1 MEFLAKFKCL
11 EDDRVNYIYLD
22 KNEKLVGFSLDCS
35 GIKPFQKELL
45 SKFLEALHIN
55 DKCVELLEF
64 DADGYDVYYDYSTKF
79 KHYIKDG
86 KEDLRKFFIN
96 NGFVAFDY
104 RMNYIDYDD
113 DEDSVQDMEENDIN
127 PVFFTLVKKF
137 ISIGLVAIISFSGL
151 NALVNHEDDILDAL
165 SSYSSD
171 FDNDEG
177 VAVFDGKMISVE
189 DAIQFINDSNYLSE
203 EYKLFLANKHL
214 FEDVLPYY
222 EGTHMQEDIKIKLNQ
237 IRFNYFSRNIPG
249 YHDGLAGFY
258 NCLKPSVINIID
270 DCKNNPAVHKSI
282 VAHEFIHL
290 LQSNDTAYSY
300 LTETTAELMAEEY
313 FGYTTD
319 TAYEEGVNSLKLLI
333 EMVGIDPILKG
344 VFGGDYTDLENILL
358 NNLVSDDFDKIMEY
372 MRKSPSDVINQ
383 EEDIRRI
390 FRNLYKNMYD
400 QDIHDDENILYDIL
414 YKNGMKSIV
423 STNSDRIYYFNRS
436 KMQDRE
442 NIIVDI
448 DDLFNSVGIN
458 GILTKEEKYLVSRDL
473 DLDEYIQYMGNDSV
487 QLKYDS
493 VYANGLKIG
502 DEYIIYEYVT
512 ADDNG
517 GMQYTNPVQTM
528 SLLEAIQNS
537 YLNVKLYGEI
547 EGNQNS
553 SLDNSLP
560 EGWNYELDS
569 VGQKIVTDVYY
580 GCNIDNAYIDDEQL
594 IISRSGI
601 KDRFD
606 INSNT
611 NSIGKY

>member
-1 MEFLAKFKCL
+1 MEFLAKFKCTD
-11 EDDRVNYIYLD
+11 ESRVNYIYLD
-22 KNEKLVGFSLDCS
+22 RSKKLVGFSLDGN
-35 GIKPFQKELL
+35 GIKPFQKELI
-45 SKFLEALHIN
+45 SRFLDSLYIN
-55 DKCVELLEF
+55 GKCIELLEW

-86 KEDLRKFFIN
+86 KEDFKKFFIN

-104 RMNYIDYDD
+104 RLDYIDYDD
-113 DEDSVQDMEENDIN
+113 EEESEYEEEKSNIA
-127 PVFFTLVKKF
+127 VLGAVKKF
-137 ISIGLVAIISFSGL
+137 LSVGLVAVISFSAL
-151 NALVNHEDDILDAL
+151 NMLVSHGNEILDSL
-165 SSYSSD
+165 LSYSSD
-171 FDNDEG
+171 FDVDEG
-177 VAVFDGKMISVE
+177 LAVFDGEMISVD
-189 DAIQFINDSNYLSE
+189 DAIQFINDSNYLSG
-203 EYKLFLANKHL
+203 EYKLFLANKYL

-390 FRNLYKNMYD
+390 FRNL
-400 QDIHDDENILYDIL
+400 
-414 YKNGMKSIV
+414 
-423 STNSDRIYYFNRS
+423 
-436 KMQDRE
+436 
-442 NIIVDI
+442 
-448 DDLFNSVGIN
+448 
-458 GILTKEEKYLVSRDL
+458 
-473 DLDEYIQYMGNDSV
+473 
-487 QLKYDS
+487 
-493 VYANGLKIG
+493 
-502 DEYIIYEYVT
+502 
-512 ADDNG
+512 
-517 GMQYTNPVQTM
+517 
-528 SLLEAIQNS
+528 
-537 YLNVKLYGEI
+537 
-547 EGNQNS
+547 
-553 SLDNSLP
+553 
-560 EGWNYELDS
+560 
-569 VGQKIVTDVYY
+569 
-580 GCNIDNAYIDDEQL
+580 
-594 IISRSGI
+594 
-601 KDRFD
+601 
-606 INSNT
+606 
-611 NSIGKY
+611 

>member
-22 KNEKLVGFSLDCS
+22 KSEKLVGFSLDCS

-86 KEDLRKFFIN
+86 KEDFKKFFMN
-96 NGFVAFDY
+96 NGSVAFDY
-104 RMNYIDYDD
+104 RLDYIDYDD
-113 DEDSVQDMEENDIN
+113 DDEPEHEEEKSNIA
-127 PVFFTLVKKF
+127 FLETVKKF
-137 ISIGLVAIISFSGL
+137 LSVGLVAVISFSAL
-151 NALVNHEDDILDAL
+151 NVLVNNADEILNLL
-165 SSYSSD
+165 SSYS
-171 FDNDEG
+171 DNIDDETL
-177 VAVFDGKMISVE
+177 AVFDGEMISVD
-189 DAIQFINDSNYLSE
+189 DAIKLINDSLYLTD
-203 EYKLFLANKHL
+203 EYKDFLANRDL
-214 FEDVLPYY
+214 FDDIMPYY
-222 EGTHMQEDIKIKLNQ
+222 KGTYMQEEIKVKLDQIKFL
-237 IRFNYFSRNIPG
+237 YFDRADS
-249 YHDGLAGFY
+249 YYYDGLGGYY
-258 NCLKPSVINIID
+258 NCLNPSVINVFEEH
-270 DCKNNPAVHKSI
+270 KNNPDVHRAV

-290 LQSNDTAYSY
+290 LQSNYSTYNY
-300 LTETTAELMAEEY
+300 LTEATAELIAEEY
-313 FGYTTD
+313 FDSTVD
-319 TAYEEGVNSLKLLI
+319 TAYEEGVSSLKLLVEI
-333 EMVGIDPILKG
+333 IGVEPVLKG

-358 NNLVSDDFDKIMEY
+358 NNLASDDFKKIIEY
-372 MRKSPSDVINQ
+372 MGKSPSDVINQ

-423 STNSDRIYYFNRS
+423 SSESDRRYYFNRS
-436 KMQDRE
+436 KMQE
-442 NIIVDI
+442 KEKIVVNIDN
-448 DDLFNSVGIN
+448 LFSNVGNNS
-458 GILTKEEKYLVSRDL
+458 ILTKEEKYLVSRDL

-528 SLLEAIQNS
+528 SLLEAVENN
-537 YLNVKLYGEI
+537 YLRVKLYGEVL
-547 EGNQNS
+547 EEQND
-553 SLDNSLP
+553 SLDDSLP
-560 EGWNYELDS
+560 EEWSFELNFA
-569 VGQKIVTDVYY
+569 GQKIVTDVSYR
-580 GCNIDNAYIDDEQL
+580 CNIDNAYIDDEQL

-611 NSIGKY
+611 NSISKY

>member
-1 MEFLAKFKCL
+1 MEFLAKFKCTD
-11 EDDRVNYIYLD
+11 ESRVNYIYLD
-22 KNEKLVGFSLDCS
+22 RSKKLVGFSLDGN
-35 GIKPFQKELL
+35 GIKPFQKELI
-45 SKFLEALHIN
+45 SRFLDSLYIN
-55 DKCVELLEF
+55 DKCIELLEW

-86 KEDLRKFFIN
+86 KEDFKKFFIN

-104 RMNYIDYDD
+104 RLDYIDYDD
-113 DEDSVQDMEENDIN
+113 EEESEYEEEKSNIA
-127 PVFFTLVKKF
+127 VLGVVKKF
-137 ISIGLVAIISFSGL
+137 LSVGLVAVISFSAL
-151 NALVNHEDDILDAL
+151 NMLVSHGDEILDSL
-165 SSYSSD
+165 LSYSSD
-171 FDNDEG
+171 FDVDEG
-177 VAVFDGKMISVE
+177 LAVFDGEMISVD
-189 DAIQFINDSNYLSE
+189 DAIKLINDSLYLTD
-203 EYKLFLANKHL
+203 EYKDFLANKDL
-214 FEDVLPYY
+214 FDDIMPYY
-222 EGTHMQEDIKIKLNQ
+222 KGTYMQEEIKVKLDQIKFL
-237 IRFNYFSRNIPG
+237 YFDRADSH
-249 YHDGLAGFY
+249 YYDGLGGYY
-258 NCLKPSVINIID
+258 NCLNPSVINVFEEH
-270 DCKNNPAVHKSI
+270 KNNQDVHRAV

-290 LQSNDTAYSY
+290 LQSNYSTYNY
-300 LTETTAELMAEEY
+300 LTEATAELIAEEY
-313 FGYTTD
+313 FDSTVD

-358 NNLVSDDFDKIMEY
+358 DNLASDDFKKIIEY
-372 MRKSPSDVINQ
+372 MGKSPSDVINQ

-517 GMQYTNPVQTM
+517 GMQYNNPVQTM
-528 SLLEAIQNS
+528 SLLEAVENN
-537 YLNVKLYGEI
+537 YLRVKLYGEV
-547 EGNQNS
+547 QNN
-553 SLDNSLP
+553 SLDDSLP
-560 EGWNYELDS
+560 DEWNYELDLY
-569 VGQKIVTDVYY
+569 GKKIVTDVYY